1 MLLTGKLTLA
11 YSNFFFNL
19 PKTVVPKE
27 LTTHY
32 LMEIRIRQMTGRER
46 TLKLKFYNIPECG
59 FNVRGIKVA
68 THPGYFIA
76 WVQWVS
82 L

>member
-27 LTTHY
+27 LSTHC
-32 LMEIRIRQMTGRER
+32 LMEIRVRQMTGRER
-46 TLKLKFYNIPECG
+46 TLKQVFQ
-59 FNVRGIKVA
+59 
-68 THPGYFIA
+68 HP
-76 WVQWVS
+76 
-82 L
+82 